1 MSTII
6 LRISMS
12 LILPIGLVFALYM
25 AFKGHNEPGGGFIGG
40 LMAAA
45 TLAIFRMSSG
55 AAELDKLLPCHP
67 RVLVSLGLSIALA
80 TAVAPLF
87 VGEGLLR
94 SYLWD
99 LNLPFGESL
108 HIASAMFFDVGVFLV
123 VIGICVGMI
132 SRFSEELEL

>member
-1 MSTII
+1 MTTLI
-6 LRISMS
+6 LRISMR

-45 TLAIFRMSSG
+45 TFAIFRMSSG
-55 AAELDKLLPCHP
+55 AVELDKLLPCHP
-67 RVLVSLGLSIALA
+67 RVLVSVGLSIALL
-80 TAVAPLF
+80 TAVGPLA
-87 VGEGLLR
+87 VGEPVLR

-99 LNLPFGESL
+99 IHLPGGESL
-108 HIASAMFFDVGVFLV
+108 HIPSAAFFDIGVFLV